1 MIRFRI
7 LLTILLTQ
15 ALSIFGQPGLED
27 YLKVAAGFTEN
38 RQHLEAISVCDKLI
52 GAFPENPDVYFLRGI
67 NRYMQ
72 ADFEGAVDD
81 FDKTL
86 ELFPDYP
93 EAYLY
98 RAKARKANKDY
109 MGAIRDYRKA
119 KDYNFTQTV
128 ASLTGEMVKSIFTGG
143 RK

>member
-1 MIRFRI
+1 MNRFAI
-7 LLTILLTQ
+7 MLTSLLFQ
-15 ALSIFGQPGLED
+15 AMSVFGQPGLED
-27 YLKVAAGFTEN
+27 YLQVAAGFTEN
-38 RQHLEAISVCDKLI
+38 RQHLEAISVCDKLLD
-52 GAFPENPDVYFLRGI
+52 AFPDNPDVYFLRGI

-72 ADFEGAVDD
+72 YEYEGAVDD
-81 FDKTL
+81 FNKTL
-86 ELFPDYP
+86 SLFPDYP

-109 MGAIRDYRKA
+109 MGAIRDYSKA

-128 ASLTGEMVKSIFTGG
+128 ASLAGDMFKSIFSGS

>member
-1 MIRFRI
+1 MHRF
-7 LLTILLTQ
+7 TILLMSLLLQ
-15 ALSIFGQPGLED
+15 AVSIFGQPGLED
-27 YLKVAAGFTEN
+27 YLKVAAGFTES

-52 GAFPENPDVYFLRGI
+52 GTFPDNPDVYFLRGI

-72 ADFEGAVDD
+72 DNYDGAVED

-86 ELFPDYP
+86 SLFPDYP

-128 ASLTGEMVKSIFTGG
+128 ASLAGDMVKSIFSGNG
-143 RK
+143 K